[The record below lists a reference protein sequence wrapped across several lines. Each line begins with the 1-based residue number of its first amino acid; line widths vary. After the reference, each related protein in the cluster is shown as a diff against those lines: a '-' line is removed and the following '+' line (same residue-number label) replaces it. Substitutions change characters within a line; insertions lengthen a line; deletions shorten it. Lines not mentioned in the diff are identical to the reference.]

1 MPIIPTAGETPNKF
15 LGLWEGPIDHKA
27 SSVINATYEKV
38 NTSSTGDDVVIGD
51 TVYLVSPPTSDLL
64 PRVDWILNAS
74 QAELFYG
81 IAVAGDKGGIY
92 PSKGT
97 GFAVG
102 GAGQGFIIPTLLTT
116 KSGDGLRV
124 CTQGRCITRISG
136 GTDINVGDKLSVDS
150 NISGL
155 KLAVSTERVVATALF
170 SSLQNLGP
178 QSSFYAHVDIQR
190 EGFIET

>member
-1 MPIIPTAGETPNKF
+1 MTIPTSGQTPNQY

-27 SSVINATYEKV
+27 SSVINVIYEKG

-51 TVYLVSPPTSDLL
+51 TVYLVSPPTDELL
-64 PRVDWILNAS
+64 PRVDWILNAP
-74 QAELFYG
+74 QALLFYG

-102 GAGQGFIIPTLLTT
+102 GAGQGFDIPTLLTT

-124 CTQGRCITRISG
+124 CTQGRCITRISAA
-136 GTDINVGDKLSVDS
+136 TDITIGDKLSVAS

-155 KLAVSTERVVATALF
+155 KLAVSTDTVVATALF
-170 SSLQNLGP
+170 SSSQNLGP
-178 QSSFYAHVDIQR
+178 QSSFYAPVDIQR
-190 EGFIET
+190 EGILP